1 MRKNIYI
8 ALCMLSVL
16 IAAVSC
22 NLDSGQGVYQK
33 VFNDTA
39 KNYPKIQ
46 TVLGTIDG
54 RIMIYANYDLYSFD
68 GGQEMKKEAD
78 LSAYTGQNGGY
89 GYVPFMAADS
99 RIFFSYVDDNN
110 TADDKSDDRYRFFSS
125 SLDEIKEGLDKT
137 ENRHEVDVTLPS
149 GDGSEIIKFNGLY
162 NFTMD
167 ETAVLYTLSTDNQG
181 ITDPDDKITHYG
193 FIEKDN
199 AAADRFTIRGG
210 APVHSS
216 STIIGYRAVRTYA
229 EDSEIEIGDATLS
242 DTNRLYLIAD
252 NGASSTLLDVGDI
265 NYDNI
270 VVGTDSQFFITFEG
284 DLYRITGTNFQSV
297 DTNFANDLS
306 YRNNTII
313 PMYTDASG
321 NKIGY
326 LYEEGIYINPANRAS
341 DALPVKVNISD
352 DNDLVTSCWIG
363 DDGNGN
369 YLMATQENGFWIVS
383 LVNDNDDWQ
392 QSTIHQY
399 NSEKDGALS
408 TYLD

>member
-1 MRKNIYI
+1 MRKHIFSAI
-8 ALCMLSVL
+8 CIM
-16 IAAVSC
+16 IAALTLVSC

-54 RIMIYANYDLYSFD
+54 KLMIYANYDLYSFD
-68 GGQEMKKEAD
+68 GSEKWTNEAD

-89 GYVPFMAADS
+89 GYVPFMAADG
-99 RIFFSYVDDNN
+99 RIFFSYVDNAG
-110 TADDKSDDRYRFFSS
+110 TAERSDDRYRFFSS
-125 SLDEIKEGLDKT
+125 TLDEIKAGLEKE
-137 ENRHEVDVTLPS
+137 ENRHEVEVTLPS
-149 GDGSEIIKFNGLY
+149 GESTEVIMFNGLY

-193 FIEKDN
+193 YIEKDS
-199 AAADRFTIRGG
+199 ASAESFTIRGG

-229 EDSEIEIGDATLS
+229 DDSEIEIGDTPLS
-242 DTNRLYLIAD
+242 DTNRLYLISD
-252 NGASSTLLDVGDI
+252 DGGSSTRLDVGDVD
-265 NYDNI
+265 YDNI
-270 VVGTDSQFFITFEG
+270 VVGTDHEFFITLEG
-284 DLYRITGTNFQSV
+284 DLYRITGTNFESV

-313 PMYTDASG
+313 PMYEDDSG
-321 NKIGY
+321 NMIGY
-326 LYEEGIYINPANRAS
+326 LYEEGIYINAHDKAAN
-341 DALPVKVNISD
+341 ALPVKVNISD

-369 YLMATQENGFWIVS
+369 YLMVTQENGFWIIS
-383 LVNDNDDWQ
+383 LINDNGNWQ
-392 QSTIHQY
+392 KSTIHQY
-399 NSEKDGALS
+399 NSEDDGALS
-408 TYLD
+408 VYLN